1 MKLEFETY
9 VVAISF
15 ITSFFAV
22 FLSNGIIIGVPAIA
36 QDFAMNNV
44 IQNWVPTIFFLV
56 VAVFTVPAGQIS
68 GKFGVKKSLLAG
80 ILVFLAGSIGAC
92 LSFSTES
99 FLVFRIIQGAGVAFL
114 NVSAMAMVVHAVKPQ
129 NRGKALGFTV
139 TGVYLATS
147 LSPVICGF
155 LVHNLGWRSMFYFV
169 IPFLVLCIILMIL
182 KIPQEWK
189 TYEKDKID
197 KVGSVLY
204 AIGIL
209 AFIYGFTSLIT
220 TTGKILTLTGLIILA
235 IFGWYEL
242 RQKSPVFNMNLFK
255 NKKFTSSNVAALCS
269 YLAIMVVTTILNYH
283 FQYVRGWD
291 AQMSGMILIIT
302 PIIMAIMAPNAGKLS
317 DRIHPQKL
325 AALGIGIAAIGNPTV
340 YRCSCNGAAGYRN
353 GALLKSE
360 HERHHE
366 LSSSKRCA
374 DSIRITGNNENHRPN
389 NEFRAFDIDI
399 CMGNGQPETGSSIC
413 GNDCAGITNNLYNM
427 YSRMCPCG
435 IRITCRNQVKRQI
448 QHRPLN
454 QKTYLGTA
462 FQCSDIH
469 FSIFLMSFSSPF
481 GIY

>member
-1 MKLEFETY
+1 MKLDFEAI
-9 VVAISF
+9 VVFVAF

-44 IQNWVPTIFFLV
+44 IQNWIPTLFFLV

-80 ILVFLAGSIGAC
+80 ILVFLAGSIGAV

-169 IPFLVLCIILMIL
+169 IPFLVLCIIVMAV

-189 TYEKDKID
+189 TYEGQPID
-197 KVGSVLY
+197 KVGSILW
-204 AIGIL
+204 AFGIL
-209 AFIYGFTSLIT
+209 TFIYGFTSLINT
-220 TTGKILTLTGLIILA
+220 QGIILTIVGLIILC
-235 IFGWYEL
+235 IFGAYEL
-242 RQKSPVFNMNLFK
+242 RQSSPVFNMKLFK
-255 NKKFTSSNVAALCS
+255 NHKFTSSNVAALCS

-283 FQYVRGWD
+283 FQYVRGWN
-291 AQMSGMILIIT
+291 AQMAGLILIIT
-302 PIIMAIMAPNAGKLS
+302 PIIMAVMAPNAGKLS

-325 AALGIGIAAIGNPTV
+325 AAAGMAIAAVALAILTFLNGDTPLYVVVLAMVLQGIG
-340 YRCSCNGAAGYRN
+340 
-353 GALLKSE
+353 
-360 HERHHE
+360 
-366 LSSSKRCA
+366 
-374 DSIRITGNNENHRPN
+374 
-389 NEFRAFDIDI
+389 
-399 CMGNGQPETGSSIC
+399 MG
-413 GNDCAGITNNLYNM
+413 L
-427 YSRMCPCG
+427 
-435 IRITCRNQVKRQI
+435 
-448 QHRPLN
+448 
-454 QKTYLGTA
+454 
-462 FQCSDIH
+462 
-469 FSIFLMSFSSPF
+469 FSSPNMNAIMSSVPPKYAPTASASQATMRTIGQTMSLGLLTLVF
-481 GIY
+481 AWVMGSLKLAPQYASMIVQASQTICLICTVACILAIFASLVGIRSKDEFNTKRE

>member
-1 MKLEFETY
+1 MKIEFETY
-9 VVAISF
+9 VVFVSF

-44 IQNWVPTIFFLV
+44 IQNWVPTILFLV

-80 ILVFLAGSIGAC
+80 VIVFLIGSIGAC
-92 LSFSTES
+92 LAFSTES
-99 FLVFRIIQGAGVAFL
+99 FLIFRVIQGAGMAFL
-114 NVSAMAMVVHAVKPQ
+114 NVSGMAMVVHAVKPK

-155 LVHNLGWRSMFYFV
+155 LVHNFGWRSMFYVV
-169 IPFLVLCIILMIL
+169 IPFLVLCIILL
-182 KIPQEWK
+182 LTKIPQEWK
-189 TYEKDKID
+189 TYQNDRID
-197 KVGSVLY
+197 KVGSILY

-209 AFIYGFTSLIT
+209 LFIYGFTTLIT
-220 TTGKILTLTGLIILA
+220 TTGKILTVAGIILLII
-235 IFGWYEL
+235 FGLYEL

-283 FQYVRGWD
+283 FQYVRGWN

-325 AALGIGIAAIGNPTV
+325 AAIGIGIAAVALAILTFLTGDTPIYIVILAMVLQGIG
-340 YRCSCNGAAGYRN
+340 
-353 GALLKSE
+353 
-360 HERHHE
+360 
-366 LSSSKRCA
+366 
-374 DSIRITGNNENHRPN
+374 
-389 NEFRAFDIDI
+389 
-399 CMGNGQPETGSSIC
+399 MG
-413 GNDCAGITNNLYNM
+413 L
-427 YSRMCPCG
+427 
-435 IRITCRNQVKRQI
+435 
-448 QHRPLN
+448 
-454 QKTYLGTA
+454 
-462 FQCSDIH
+462 
-469 FSIFLMSFSSPF
+469 FSSPNMNAIMSSVPPKDAPTASASQATMRTIGQTMSLGLLTLVF
-481 GIY
+481 AWVMGSLELAPQYASMIVQASQTICLICTIACILAVFASLVGIRSSDKFNTDRPN

>member
-1 MKLEFETY
+1 MKIEFETY
-9 VVAISF
+9 VVLISF

-36 QDFAMNNV
+36 QEFAMNNV

-80 ILVFLAGSIGAC
+80 ISVYLIGSIGAC
-92 LSFSTES
+92 LAFSTES
-99 FLVFRIIQGAGVAFL
+99 FLIFRIIQGAGVAFL

-197 KVGSVLY
+197 KTGSVLY
-204 AIGIL
+204 GIGIL

-220 TTGKILTLTGLIILA
+220 TTGKILTVFGLILLV
-235 IFGWYEL
+235 IFGMFEL
-242 RQKSPVFNMNLFK
+242 RQKSPVFNMNLFR
-255 NKKFTSSNVAALCS
+255 NAKFTSSNIAALCS
-269 YLAIMVVTTILNYH
+269 YIAVMVVTTILNYH

-291 AQMSGMILIIT
+291 AQMAGLILIIT
-302 PIIMAIMAPNAGKLS
+302 PILMAIMAPNAGKLS
-317 DRIHPQKL
+317 DKIHPQKL
-325 AALGIGIAAIGNPTV
+325 AAMGMGIATVALLILTFLNKSTPLYIVVIAMILQGIG
-340 YRCSCNGAAGYRN
+340 
-353 GALLKSE
+353 
-360 HERHHE
+360 
-366 LSSSKRCA
+366 
-374 DSIRITGNNENHRPN
+374 
-389 NEFRAFDIDI
+389 
-399 CMGNGQPETGSSIC
+399 MG
-413 GNDCAGITNNLYNM
+413 L
-427 YSRMCPCG
+427 
-435 IRITCRNQVKRQI
+435 
-448 QHRPLN
+448 
-454 QKTYLGTA
+454 
-462 FQCSDIH
+462 
-469 FSIFLMSFSSPF
+469 FSSPNMNAIMSSVPPKDAPTASASQATMRTIGQTMSLGLLTLVF
-481 GIY
+481 AWVMGSLELAPQYANMIVQASQTICMICTAACILAVFASLVGIRSKDEFNTKRG

>member
-1 MKLEFETY
+1 MKFDLETI
-9 VVAISF
+9 VVFVSF

-80 ILVFLAGSIGAC
+80 IIVYLIGSIGAV

-99 FLVFRIIQGAGVAFL
+99 FLIFRIMQGAGVAFL
-114 NVSAMAMVVHAVKPQ
+114 NVSAMAMVVHAVAPK

-169 IPFLVLCIILMIL
+169 IPFLVLCIILMIT

-189 TYEKDKID
+189 TYQDDKID
-197 KVGSVLY
+197 KVGSILY
-204 AIGIL
+204 GIGIL
-209 AFIYGFTSLIT
+209 FFIYGFTSLIT
-220 TTGKILTLTGLIILA
+220 TPGKILTVLGIILLV
-235 IFGWYEL
+235 IFGAYEL

-255 NKKFTSSNVAALCS
+255 NKKFTSSNIAALCS
-269 YLAIMVVTTILNYH
+269 YIAVMVVTTILNYH

-317 DRIHPQKL
+317 DKIHPQKL
-325 AALGIGIAAIGNPTV
+325 AALGMGIATV
-340 YRCSCNGAAGYRN
+340 
-353 GALLKSE
+353 ALLI
-360 HERHHE
+360 
-366 LSSSKRCA
+366 LTFL
-374 DSIRITGNNENHRPN
+374 TGKTPLYMVII
-389 NEFRAFDIDI
+389 AMILQGI
-399 CMGNGQPETGSSIC
+399 GMG
-413 GNDCAGITNNLYNM
+413 L
-427 YSRMCPCG
+427 
-435 IRITCRNQVKRQI
+435 
-448 QHRPLN
+448 
-454 QKTYLGTA
+454 
-462 FQCSDIH
+462 
-469 FSIFLMSFSSPF
+469 FSSPNMNAIMSSVPPKDAPTASASQATMRTIGQTMSLGLLTLVF
-481 GIY
+481 AWIMGSLELAPQYASMIVQASQTICGICTVACLLAIFASLVGVKSKYKFNTGR

>member
-1 MKLEFETY
+1 MKFDLETI
-9 VVAISF
+9 VVFVSF

-80 ILVFLAGSIGAC
+80 IIVYLIGSIGAV

-99 FLVFRIIQGAGVAFL
+99 FLVFRIMQGAGVAFL
-114 NVSAMAMVVHAVKPQ
+114 NVSAMAMVVHAVAPK

-169 IPFLVLCIILMIL
+169 IPFLVLCIILMIT

-189 TYEKDKID
+189 TYQDDKID
-197 KVGSVLY
+197 KVGSILY
-204 AIGIL
+204 GIGIL
-209 AFIYGFTSLIT
+209 FFIYGFTSLIT
-220 TTGKILTLTGLIILA
+220 TPGKILTVLGIILLV
-235 IFGWYEL
+235 IFGAYEL

-255 NKKFTSSNVAALCS
+255 NKKFTSSNIAALCS
-269 YLAIMVVTTILNYH
+269 YIAVMVVTTILNYH

-317 DRIHPQKL
+317 DKIHPQKL
-325 AALGIGIAAIGNPTV
+325 AALGMGIATV
-340 YRCSCNGAAGYRN
+340 
-353 GALLKSE
+353 ALLI
-360 HERHHE
+360 
-366 LSSSKRCA
+366 LTFL
-374 DSIRITGNNENHRPN
+374 TGKTPLYMVII
-389 NEFRAFDIDI
+389 AMILQGI
-399 CMGNGQPETGSSIC
+399 GMG
-413 GNDCAGITNNLYNM
+413 L
-427 YSRMCPCG
+427 
-435 IRITCRNQVKRQI
+435 
-448 QHRPLN
+448 
-454 QKTYLGTA
+454 
-462 FQCSDIH
+462 
-469 FSIFLMSFSSPF
+469 FSSPNMNAIMSSVPPKDAPTASASQATMRTIGQTMSLGLLTLVF
-481 GIY
+481 AWIMGSLELAPQYAGMIVQASQTICGICTAACLLAIFASLVGVKSKDKFNTGR

>member
-9 VVAISF
+9 VIFVSF

-68 GKFGVKKSLLAG
+68 GKFGVKKSLMAG
-80 ILVFLAGSIGAC
+80 IIVFLIGSIGAC
-92 LSFSTES
+92 LAFSTES
-99 FLVFRIIQGAGVAFL
+99 FLLFRIVQGAGVAFL

-155 LVHNLGWRSMFYFV
+155 LVHNLGWRAMFYFV
-169 IPFLVLCIILMIL
+169 IPFLVLCLILMIL

-197 KVGSVLY
+197 KIGSVLY
-204 AIGIL
+204 AMGIL
-209 AFIYGFTSLIT
+209 AFIYGFTTLIT
-220 TTGKILTLTGLIILA
+220 TPGKILTVAGIVLLIIFA
-235 IFGWYEL
+235 AYEL
-242 RQKSPVFNMNLFK
+242 RQTSPVFNMNLFK
-255 NKKFTSSNVAALCS
+255 NKKFTSSNIAALCS

-302 PIIMAIMAPNAGKLS
+302 PIIMALMAPNAGKLS

-325 AALGIGIAAIGNPTV
+325 AAIGIGIAAVALAILTFLTGDTPLYVVVLAMVLQGIG
-340 YRCSCNGAAGYRN
+340 
-353 GALLKSE
+353 
-360 HERHHE
+360 
-366 LSSSKRCA
+366 
-374 DSIRITGNNENHRPN
+374 
-389 NEFRAFDIDI
+389 
-399 CMGNGQPETGSSIC
+399 MG
-413 GNDCAGITNNLYNM
+413 L
-427 YSRMCPCG
+427 
-435 IRITCRNQVKRQI
+435 
-448 QHRPLN
+448 
-454 QKTYLGTA
+454 
-462 FQCSDIH
+462 
-469 FSIFLMSFSSPF
+469 FSSPNMNAIMSSVPPKDAPTASASQATMRTIGQTMSLGLLTLVF
-481 GIY
+481 AWVMGSLELAPQYADMIVQASQTICLICTAACILSVFASLVGIKSSDKFNTDRPN

>member
-1 MKLEFETY
+1 MKLNLETT
-9 VVAISF
+9 VVFVSF

-80 ILVFLAGSIGAC
+80 IMVFLIGSIGAC

-99 FLVFRIIQGAGVAFL
+99 FLVFRIMQGAGVAFL
-114 NVSAMAMVVHAVKPQ
+114 NVSAMAMVVHAVSPK

-169 IPFLVLCIILMIL
+169 IPFLVMCIILMFA
-182 KIPQEWK
+182 KIPKEWK
-189 TYEKDKID
+189 TYQDDRID
-197 KVGSVLY
+197 KVGSMLY
-204 AIGIL
+204 GIGIL
-209 AFIYGFTSLIT
+209 FFIYGFTSLIT
-220 TTGKILTLTGLIILA
+220 TTGKLLTVLGIILLV
-235 IFGWYEL
+235 IFGAYEL

-255 NKKFTSSNVAALCS
+255 NKKFTSSNIAALCS

-317 DRIHPQKL
+317 DKIHPQKL
-325 AALGIGIAAIGNPTV
+325 AATGIGIAAV
-340 YRCSCNGAAGYRN
+340 
-353 GALLKSE
+353 ALAILTF
-360 HERHHE
+360 
-366 LSSSKRCA
+366 L
-374 DSIRITGNNENHRPN
+374 TGDTPLYIVIL
-389 NEFRAFDIDI
+389 AMVLQGVG
-399 CMGNGQPETGSSIC
+399 MG
-413 GNDCAGITNNLYNM
+413 L
-427 YSRMCPCG
+427 
-435 IRITCRNQVKRQI
+435 
-448 QHRPLN
+448 
-454 QKTYLGTA
+454 
-462 FQCSDIH
+462 
-469 FSIFLMSFSSPF
+469 FSSPNMNAIMSSVPPRDAPTASASQATMRTIGQTMSLGLLTLVF
-481 GIY
+481 SWVMGYLELAPKYALMIVQASQIICLICTVACVLAVFASLVGIKSTDKFNTE

>member
-1 MKLEFETY
+1 MKFDLETI
-9 VVAISF
+9 VVFVSF

-80 ILVFLAGSIGAC
+80 IIVYLIGSIGAV

-99 FLVFRIIQGAGVAFL
+99 FLIFRIMQGAGVAFL
-114 NVSAMAMVVHAVKPQ
+114 NVSAMAMVVHAVAPK

-169 IPFLVLCIILMIL
+169 IPFLVLCIILMIT

-189 TYEKDKID
+189 TYQDDKID
-197 KVGSVLY
+197 KVGSILY
-204 AIGIL
+204 GIGIL
-209 AFIYGFTSLIT
+209 FFIYGFTSLIT
-220 TTGKILTLTGLIILA
+220 TPGKILTVLGIILLV
-235 IFGWYEL
+235 IFGAYEL

-255 NKKFTSSNVAALCS
+255 NKKFTSSNIAALCS
-269 YLAIMVVTTILNYH
+269 YIAVMVVTTILNYH

-291 AQMSGMILIIT
+291 AQMAGMILIIT

-317 DRIHPQKL
+317 DKIHPQKL
-325 AALGIGIAAIGNPTV
+325 AALGMGIATV
-340 YRCSCNGAAGYRN
+340 
-353 GALLKSE
+353 ALLI
-360 HERHHE
+360 
-366 LSSSKRCA
+366 LTFL
-374 DSIRITGNNENHRPN
+374 TGKTPLYMVII
-389 NEFRAFDIDI
+389 AMILQGI
-399 CMGNGQPETGSSIC
+399 GMG
-413 GNDCAGITNNLYNM
+413 L
-427 YSRMCPCG
+427 
-435 IRITCRNQVKRQI
+435 
-448 QHRPLN
+448 
-454 QKTYLGTA
+454 
-462 FQCSDIH
+462 
-469 FSIFLMSFSSPF
+469 FSSPNMNAIMSSVPPKDAPTASASQATMRTIGQTMSLGLLTLVF
-481 GIY
+481 AWIMGSLELAPQYASMIVQASQTICGICTVACLLAIFASLVGVKSKDKFNTGR